1 MKHMLFFTRI
11 LILALTVSACGAQP
25 VPTVSP
31 ADIQHTAEAAAFT
44 IVAQTQ
50 EAIPTSTPIP
60 PTDTPTNT
68 PAVTDTPLA
77 LPTLAVSATVLAPT
91 SSTGADPCA
100 TRTLSHAPRG
110 RSTIIRI
117 ANLTRVPMTVSLYLN
132 ETAGAGE
139 CGYRSYTIARASDV
153 VISDLVQ
160 GCYNLWAWSNENSNP
175 INVSG
180 YGCIN
185 NADKW
190 TFEIRDSMIKFTGP

>member
-1 MKHMLFFTRI
+1 MKHTLFFSLI
-11 LILALTVSACGAQP
+11 LILALNISACGAQP
-25 VPTVSP
+25 VPTVNA

-50 EAIPTSTPIP
+50 EAIPSSTPIP
-60 PTDTPTNT
+60 PTETPTST
-68 PAVTDTPLA
+68 PVVTDTPVA
-77 LPTLAVSATVLAPT
+77 PPTSAVSATVIAPT
-91 SSTGADPCA
+91 SSTGTDPCA

-110 RSTIIRI
+110 RSTTIRI
-117 ANLTRVPMTVSLYLN
+117 ANLTKAPVTVSIYLN

-139 CGYRSYTIARASDV
+139 CGYRAYTISKANDV

-160 GCYNLWAWSNENSNP
+160 GCYNLWAWSTDNTNP
-175 INVSG
+175 INVNG

-190 TFEIRDSMIKFTGP
+190 TFEIRENMIKLTGP